1 MKITR
6 IIPILLMLVIAAPA
20 WPQAATYSPEYYA
33 FIQRGDNAFNAGRY
47 DVAIGFYTS
56 AANAHNGNP
65 AAAKRK
71 INLCREKLRQIAADE
86 ARRRREEEANDE
98 RERQARI
105 EKAGKV
111 QTRGRELFM
120 NSEYEEARLRF
131 DSVVNFYP
139 DVTDYVAEANNFIS
153 RCVDEINRIKGY
165 IERVDDIQ
173 FASGSTTMGLLTGY
187 GDPIYASDLND
198 DCYLVLNLLFTP
210 LDEETHKVT
219 LRFRIKNSKG
229 ELVHDIADPY
239 GSYSG
244 SWVNR
249 TVNRSGKI
257 KGYIHCDFAPDTY
270 TCEVYINGNM
280 VASKPF
286 IISKRP
292 GEASYLKVN
301 GETEVTVILNP
312 EGDLNTFEI
321 ETDAPTYEIIRTT
334 TNIDKRCD
342 ISQIGNVVTVKTR
355 PNYTFHPI
363 KTVLTIAAGGRRVKI
378 NFIQDAKNVI
388 TDGDWL
394 AQLANVMSAG
404 AEHTRTISYK
414 GESID
419 GKEHYTIM
427 HWDDVDM
434 WYIGLASK
442 RNEERLY
449 GMYITG
455 VPDQQSVF
463 SYTSFYVGRFEKNK
477 MAEGACYDRMG
488 NQIFRGPFKANM
500 PFPATAYPQQSA
512 FYPSDGDMSHRF
524 DYLIEDKGTY
534 LGETYNGEKDGFGIY
549 FYGNGH
555 CWVGTWKDGKSVE
568 GVFIELSG
576 FMTKRNKCEDNF

>member
-6 IIPILLMLVIAAPA
+6 IITILLMLVIVAPA
-20 WPQAATYSPEYYA
+20 WSQAVTYSVEYTTN
-33 FIQRGDNAFNAGRY
+33 IRNGDNAYIAGRY
-47 DVAIGFYTS
+47 NDAIRHYTA
-56 AANAHNGNP
+56 AANAHNGNRE
-65 AAAKRK
+65 AANRK

-86 ARRRREEEANDE
+86 ARRRAEAEANAE
-98 RERQARI
+98 RARQARI
-105 EKAGKV
+105 ERVGKV

-120 NSEYEEARLRF
+120 NSEYEEARVHF
-131 DSVVNFYP
+131 DSVINFYT
-139 DVTDYVAEANNFIS
+139 DVTDYDAEANNYIN
-153 RCVDEINRIKGY
+153 RCVEEINRIKGY
-165 IERVDDIQ
+165 IKSIDDIQ
-173 FASGSTTMGLLTGY
+173 FASGSVSMGLLTGY
-187 GDPIYASDLND
+187 GDPIYSSDLNE
-198 DCYLVLNLLFTP
+198 DCHLVLNLLFTP
-210 LDEETHKVT
+210 MDEETHKVT
-219 LRFRIKNSKG
+219 IRFRITNSKG
-229 ELVHDIADPY
+229 ELINDPADPY
-239 GSYSG
+239 GAFSG
-244 SWVNR
+244 NWVNR

-257 KGYIHCDFAPDTY
+257 KGYIHCELAPDTY
-270 TCEVYINGNM
+270 TCEVFINGNK
-280 VASKPF
+280 VARKNF

-292 GEASYLKVN
+292 GEASYLTVN
-301 GETEVTVILNP
+301 GETEVTVIVNP
-312 EGDLNTFEI
+312 EGDYNTFEI
-321 ETDAPTYEIIRTT
+321 STDAPTYEIIRTT
-334 TNIDKRCD
+334 TNIDKRCE
-342 ISQIGNVVTVKTR
+342 ISQIGDIVTVKTR

-363 KTVLTIAAGGRRVKI
+363 NTMLTIAAGGRRVKI
-378 NFIQDAKNVI
+378 HFVQDANNVI

-463 SYTSFYVGRFEKNK
+463 SFTSFYVGKFEKNK
-477 MAEGACYDRMG
+477 MSEGACYDRMG
-488 NQIFRGPFKANM
+488 NQIYRGPFKANM
-500 PFPATAYPQQSA
+500 PFPATAYPQQNA
-512 FYPSDGDMSHRF
+512 FYPSDGDMSRRF

-549 FYGNGH
+549 FFGNGH

-568 GVFIELSG
+568 GAFIELSG
-576 FMTKRNKCEDNF
+576 FMTKRNKCEENF